1 MSDCVQVQVR
11 RGGLKQAS
19 RTVNG
24 PRRVAGV
31 LLNARDRATWTR
43 PMPTTCH
50 IAIELVCV
58 DQVWRKSHQAASFSG
73 HRDLIV
79 NSQAYRLYSIHA
91 TSVADAVKM
100 SSESLR
106 VVVPIF
112 VSVRGD

>member
-1 MSDCVQVQVR
+1 MHVTVQ
-11 RGGLKQAS
+11 L
-19 RTVNG
+19 G
-24 PRRVAGV
+24 PDRCRQ
-31 LLNARDRATWTR
+31 RATGG
-43 PMPTTCH
+43 P
-50 IAIELVCV
+50 IAIELVRI
-58 DQVWRKSHQAASFSG
+58 DQVWRKSHQAASFSS

-91 TSVADAVKM
+91 TSVADAVKR